1 MIAHQPLRRQPSRV
15 TSGMET
21 RADMATTRP
30 TQAIKRNVTKAG
42 PGATARKTTAQLGQK
57 TRPAPGKQPTLG
69 KQTAGVAHRKP
80 ASGAT
85 PKTRAELY
93 EIARRRDLPGRSKMS
108 RDQLAKRL
116 GER

>member
-69 KQTAGVAHRKP
+69 KQTAAVAHPKP
-80 ASGAT
+80 ATRPT
-85 PKTRAELY
+85 PNTPAEPDD
-93 EIARRRDLPGRSKMS
+93 IAQRPHLPPRS
-108 RDQLAKRL
+108 Q
-116 GER
+116 